1 MTAGPPRVTIVT
13 QTRIRPGHEAGFAAW
28 QERIGGAIG
37 QAPGFIEQSVM
48 PPSPPVQVDW
58 VILQRFESSATA
70 LAWLH
75 SGQRLQL
82 LQDAQEMLL
91 GNDDVHLLA
100 DGDAGVMPSP
110 VSAIISTRVRP
121 GREGA
126 YRRWEHRIAAAQ
138 ARAPGFQGYRFQPP
152 IPGVQADWLA
162 ILRFDTDA
170 NLQAWLASPE
180 RQKLLKE
187 AEDFT
192 EAVQLRLAHS
202 GFDQWFQPGARAKMP
217 PAWRQNMLVVSMLY
231 PVVFLFGRWVDAP
244 LLAGKLGIPF
254 WLALFVG
261 NVVSVTILNYLV
273 PWISRRFAWWL
284 GAPNRAADPLNL
296 AGVAAV
302 GAIYAVCM
310 AVFAT
315 LF

>member
-13 QTRIRPGHEAGFAAW
+13 QTRVRPGHEAGFAAW
-28 QERIGGAIG
+28 QGRIGGAIG

-75 SGQRLQL
+75 SPQRLPL

-91 GNDDVHLLA
+91 GYDDIHLLA

-110 VSAIISTRVRP
+110 VSAIIATGVRP
-121 GREGA
+121 GEGA

-162 ILRFDTDA
+162 LC
-170 NLQAWLASPE
+170 
-180 RQKLLKE
+180 
-187 AEDFT
+187 
-192 EAVQLRLAHS
+192 
-202 GFDQWFQPGARAKMP
+202 
-217 PAWRQNMLVVSMLY
+217 
-231 PVVFLFGRWVDAP
+231 
-244 LLAGKLGIPF
+244 
-254 WLALFVG
+254 VG
-261 NVVSVTILNYLV
+261 NVVSVTILNCLV
-273 PWISRRFAWWL
+273 PWISRRLGWWL

-302 GAIYAVCM
+302 SAICARCM